1 MEASESGG
9 SNINPVE
16 TKRIRLKQSKSCATK
31 EITVK
36 QKDQPQQNAII
47 LRKKIECILL
57 KTKFSIILYFL
68 IIKIPM

>member
-47 LRKKIECILL
+47 LRKKIECSL